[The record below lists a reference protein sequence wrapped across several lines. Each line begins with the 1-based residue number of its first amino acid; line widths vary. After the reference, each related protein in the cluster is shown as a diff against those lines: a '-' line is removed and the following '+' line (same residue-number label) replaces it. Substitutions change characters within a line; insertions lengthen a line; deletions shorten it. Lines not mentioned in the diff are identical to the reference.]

1 MQGCGP
7 SLRSSRRISDEQLG
21 FGKQKQLEASKGAF
35 FLVPSHTITEL
46 TCGLLDSL
54 WVRPTVRLCRQPNCT
69 SLLSGILSAFRRRRG
84 LLNCRGLHVPSQL
97 LRLSLMHVE
106 PAV

>member
-35 FLVPSHTITEL
+35 FWSHYIPSL
-46 TCGLLDSL
+46 SSPVL
-54 WVRPTVRLCRQPNCT
+54 VRLCRQPNCT
-69 SLLSGILSAFRRRRG
+69 SLLSGILSAFRRRRS
-84 LLNCRGLHVPSQL
+84 LLNCRGLHVPLQL